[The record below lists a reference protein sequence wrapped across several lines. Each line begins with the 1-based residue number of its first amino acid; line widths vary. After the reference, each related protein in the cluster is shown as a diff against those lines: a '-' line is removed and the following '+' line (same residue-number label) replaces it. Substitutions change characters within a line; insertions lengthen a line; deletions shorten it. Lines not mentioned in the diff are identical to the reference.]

1 MLHPC
6 RSRENLASTFIEYK
20 AHCHFRLRACNPFTH
35 RSVAD
40 EYECVVQATPELFSS
55 YHEGFRVQAKAWS
68 KNPVQL
74 ALKWLRTKPDGW
86 KVADFGCGDA
96 QIAQELC
103 KTHTVLSFDLYSNNQ
118 HVTACNMA
126 NVPCPSGV

>member
-1 MLHPC
+1 M
-6 RSRENLASTFIEYK
+6 
-20 AHCHFRLRACNPFTH
+20 
-35 RSVAD
+35 
-40 EYECVVQATPELFSS
+40 
-55 YHEGFRVQAKAWS
+55 QAKAWG

-74 ALKWLRTKPDGW
+74 AIKWLRTKPDGW

-103 KTHTVLSFDLYSNNQ
+103 KTHRVLSFDLYSNNR

-126 NVPCPSGV
+126 SVPCDSGAQHSSHLVIRMFVLFGFLQPLLPPHGVHGS